1 MRNKQRSVVL
11 TSVLLI
17 VGWGCVV
24 LLGQGTLVEEDDP
37 VVAILHEKVDSFFK
51 NLAGGGPTQLTA
63 VTPDEAFDAL
73 LVGSPLIDLRQRQS
87 LVERTSQ
94 FDDKYGRFISSE
106 RIAAKR
112 VGQHVV
118 VLKYLYK
125 AEDFPVVWTF
135 TYYRNFKLLD
145 RTAEAETWVLIG
157 VRFDTRLD
165 LLDP

>member
-1 MRNKQRSVVL
+1 MRKKQRSVVL
-11 TSVLLI
+11 ASVILI
-17 VGWGCVV
+17 VGLGCVV
-24 LLGQGTLVEEDDP
+24 LLGQGTRAEEDVL

-51 NLAGGGPTQLTA
+51 NLAGGGPTQITA

-73 LVGSPLIDLRQRQS
+73 LVGSPLIDPRQRQS
-87 LVERTSQ
+87 LVDRTSQ

-125 AEDFPVVWTF
+125 AENFPVVWTF

-145 RTAEAETWVLIG
+145 RTVETENWIVIA

-165 LLDP
+165 LLGP